1 MASVVNRAWLFDSS
15 LSTVIPSQM
24 VIRIPLYE
32 LPALNATLGESLLNV
47 GELVLG
53 LTVIHVDEMLSET
66 KLNKVVVTVS
76 VKFNYD

>member
-1 MASVVNRAWLFDSS
+1 VASVVNRAWLFDSS

>member
-66 KLNKVVVTVS
+66 KAEQSSSDCKCEV
-76 VKFNYD
+76 